1 MHTTS
6 RARRGRS
13 SVSIAEYAFANRP
26 LQMTFKASVD
36 KKYYIYNSGWCV
48 PPPTLLL
55 RRCAASALRA
65 GLPARPAWGIPQP
78 ELLDGWVL
86 LQI

>member
-36 KKYYIYNSGWCV
+36 KKYYIYKSSYFSKYWSSQATIA
-48 PPPTLLL
+48 P
-55 RRCAASALRA
+55 R
-65 GLPARPAWGIPQP
+65 
-78 ELLDGWVL
+78 
-86 LQI
+86 